1 VAKKTYHIRQ
11 YAINSNEEFEI
22 IHETFSG
29 TVKAGKPPF
38 LFKDARAKFT
48 VINNLATGSI
58 YISEWTG
65 NGEQHERLVQMLI
78 TGTDPGNA
86 ATKSR
91 WMLMTENTS
100 VLLESPTELTPT
112 EWSDLLKGA
121 GARWDYILDLPED
134 ARMRLEKS
142 EQIAF
147 GFDKATYILWKLTTI
162 DGINRIPH
170 NLGRFSG
177 HVYPR
182 R

>member
-1 VAKKTYHIRQ
+1 
-11 YAINSNEEFEI
+11 
-22 IHETFSG
+22 
-29 TVKAGKPPF
+29 
-38 LFKDARAKFT
+38 
-48 VINNLATGSI
+48 
-58 YISEWTG
+58 
-65 NGEQHERLVQMLI
+65 
-78 TGTDPGNA
+78 
-86 ATKSR
+86 
-91 WMLMTENTS
+91 MTENTS